1 MSPMFSFLVKKYM
14 IDMFYKKARPCEWH
28 ARVSMF
34 EDDSYVETYFE
45 VTEWAGR
52 VQLECGFS
60 KYSMAEFLAA
70 DCIVK
75 LELMRTNMRLAC
87 HADIPTTMLVV
98 PGGSGFL
105 RFDVTDFDEAK
116 TRALADFM
124 LQWYPSEMTRLQAV
138 RRRLA
143 MGMALHA
150 RLGTESA
157 LGGIGR
163 DMLALVARHVGGV
176 NEN

>member
-1 MSPMFSFLVKKYM
+1 MLPMFSFLVKYM
-14 IDMFYKKARPCEWH
+14 KDMFYKKAHPPCEWH
-28 ARVSMF
+28 ARISMR

-45 VTEWAGR
+45 VTESAGR
-52 VQLECGFS
+52 VLLECGFS
-60 KYSMAEFLAA
+60 KYSMEEFLAA

-87 HADIPTTMLVV
+87 HTDFPMTMLVM

-124 LQWYPSEMTRLQAV
+124 LQWYPSDMTRFQAV
-138 RRRLA
+138 RRKLA
-143 MGMALHA
+143 MGMALNA
-150 RLGTESA
+150 RLGKESA
-157 LGGIGR
+157 LGCIGR
-163 DMLALVARHVGGV
+163 DMLELVARHVGV
-176 NEN
+176 NES